1 MTIHQVGGP
10 EEAYFAAK
18 ALFLSMGKGSVY
30 CGGAGNG
37 SVSIISLLLFYF
49 CNLW

>member
-18 ALFLSMGKGSVY
+18 ALFLSMGKGSIY

-37 SVSIISLLLFYF
+37 SVSIIDPFVLF
-49 CNLW
+49 L